1 MGINSAGRIQ
11 GFGTPA
17 QPEGRTASATVSE
30 TILEPL
36 ANALTPSDLALITA
50 ATGAQ
55 FQSTPQGLQMVQWHA
70 PGVPI
75 NGDDYVN
82 ALVVVKQ
89 DLKKHGDFA
98 SPTQASALAL
108 SEAEFGYARNF
119 ANAIISTREA
129 IGQNKS
135 ITPTMV
141 IDAAKQAN
149 VNGATVPEAYVA
161 NAIGYL
167 NGIALE

>member
-1 MGINSAGRIQ
+1 MQLAGR
-11 GFGTPA
+11 G
-17 QPEGRTASATVSE
+17 ASATVSE
-30 TILEPL
+30 TILEPS
-36 ANALTPSDLALITA
+36 ANALTPSDIALISA

-55 FQSTPQGLQMVQWHA
+55 FQSTPQGLQMVQWYS

-82 ALVVVKQ
+82 ALSVVKE

-98 SPTQASALAL
+98 SPTAASSLAL
-108 SEAEFGYARNF
+108 GEAEFRYAQNF
-119 ANAIISTREA
+119 AHAIVSTRKA
-129 IGQNKS
+129 IGPDKP

-149 VNGATVPEAYVA
+149 TNGTTVPEAYVA

-167 NGIALE
+167 NGIALG

>member
-1 MGINSAGRIQ
+1 MGIKSTDRIQ

-17 QPEGRTASATVSE
+17 PPQGRAASSTVSE

-36 ANALTPSDLALITA
+36 ANVLTPSDLALISA

-55 FQSTPQGLQMVQWHA
+55 FQSTPQGLQMVQWYS

-82 ALVVVKQ
+82 ALSTVKD
-89 DLKKHGDFA
+89 DLKKHGDLA
-98 SPTQASALAL
+98 SPTAASALAL
-108 SEAEFGYARNF
+108 GEAEFRYAKNF
-119 ANAIISTREA
+119 TNAISSTRQA
-129 IGQNKS
+129 IGPAKS
-135 ITPTMV
+135 ITPQMV

-149 VNGATVPEAYVA
+149 AAGTTVPEAYVA

>member
-1 MGINSAGRIQ
+1 MGINSAGRVQ
-11 GFGTPA
+11 GFGTPPQA
-17 QPEGRTASATVSE
+17 EGRGASAAVSE
-30 TILEPL
+30 TILEPS
-36 ANALTPSDLALITA
+36 ANALTPSDLALISA

-55 FQSTPQGLQMVQWHA
+55 FQSTPQGIQMVQWYT

-75 NGDDYVN
+75 EGSDYAN
-82 ALVVVKQ
+82 ALKQVKG

-98 SPTQASALAL
+98 SPTAASALAL
-108 SEAEFGYARNF
+108 GEAEFGYAQNF
-119 ANAIISTREA
+119 AKAIISMRDAVGPDE
-129 IGQNKS
+129 S
-135 ITPTMV
+135 ITPSMV

-149 VNGATVPEAYVA
+149 AGGATVPEAYVA

>member
-1 MGINSAGRIQ
+1 MGISGAGRIQ

-17 QPEGRTASATVSE
+17 QTQGRAASTTVSE
-30 TILEPL
+30 TILEL
-36 ANALTPSDLALITA
+36 SADALTPSDLALISA

-55 FQSTPQGLQMVQWHA
+55 FQSTPQGLQMVQWSS

-75 NGDDYVN
+75 DGNDYAN
-82 ALVVVKQ
+82 ALVVVKE

-98 SPTQASALAL
+98 SPTAASALAL
-108 SEAEFGYARNF
+108 GEAEFGYARNF
-119 ANAIISTREA
+119 ANAIISMRDVIGRE
-129 IGQNKS
+129 KS
-135 ITPTMV
+135 ITPPMV

-149 VNGATVPEAYVA
+149 ANGTTVPQAYVA

-167 NGIALE
+167 NGIALA

>member
-1 MGINSAGRIQ
+1 MGTNSVGRIQ

-17 QPEGRTASATVSE
+17 QTKGRAVSATVSE
-30 TILEPL
+30 TILEPS
-36 ANALTPSDLALITA
+36 AIALTPSDLALITA

-55 FQSTPQGLQMVQWHA
+55 FQSTPQGLQMVQWHS

-82 ALVVVKQ
+82 ALATVKE

-98 SPTQASALAL
+98 SPTAASGLAL
-108 SEAEFGYARNF
+108 GEAEFRYAKNF
-119 ANAIISTREA
+119 AKAITSTRVA
-129 IGQNKS
+129 IGPNKS
-135 ITPTMV
+135 ITPQMV

-149 VNGATVPEAYVA
+149 AGGATVPEAYVA

-167 NGIALE
+167 NGIALA

>member
-1 MGINSAGRIQ
+1 MGISSAGRIQ
-11 GFGTPA
+11 GFGTPTQTA
-17 QPEGRTASATVSE
+17 GRAASATVSE

-36 ANALTPSDLALITA
+36 ANALTPSDLALISA

-55 FQSTPQGLQMVQWHA
+55 FQSTPQGLQMVQWSS

-75 NGDDYVN
+75 NGNDYVN
-82 ALVVVKQ
+82 ALAVVKE

-98 SPTQASALAL
+98 SPTAASALAL
-108 SEAEFGYARNF
+108 GEAEFGYARNF
-119 ANAIISTREA
+119 ANAIISTRHA
-129 IGQNKS
+129 IGPGKP
-135 ITPTMV
+135 ITPPMV

-149 VNGATVPEAYVA
+149 ASDATVPEAYVA

>member
-1 MGINSAGRIQ
+1 MQ
-11 GFGTPA
+11 F
-17 QPEGRTASATVSE
+17 EGRGAPATVSE
-30 TILEPL
+30 TVLEPS
-36 ANALTPSDLALITA
+36 ANALTPSDIALISA
-50 ATGAQ
+50 ATGAK
-55 FQSTPQGLQMVQWHA
+55 FQSTPQGLQMVQWHS

-75 NGDDYVN
+75 NGNDYVN
-82 ALVVVKQ
+82 ALTQVKE

-98 SPTQASALAL
+98 SPTAASALAL
-108 SEAEFGYARNF
+108 GEAEFGYARNF
-119 ANAIISTREA
+119 AHAIVSTRNAI
-129 IGQNKS
+129 GPDKS

-149 VNGATVPEAYVA
+149 ANGATIPEAYVA

>member
-17 QPEGRTASATVSE
+17 QSKGRAVSATVSE
-30 TILEPL
+30 TILEL
-36 ANALTPSDLALITA
+36 SANVLTPADLALISA

-55 FQSTPQGLQMVQWHA
+55 FQSTPQGLQMVQWHS

-75 NGDDYVN
+75 NGDDYMT
-82 ALVVVKQ
+82 ALSTVKD

-98 SPTQASALAL
+98 SPTAASALAL
-108 SEAEFGYARNF
+108 GEAEFGYARNF
-119 ANAIISTREA
+119 ANAIVSTREA
-129 IGQNKS
+129 IGPGKP
-135 ITPTMV
+135 ITPPMI

-149 VNGATVPEAYVA
+149 AKGATVPEAYVA

-167 NGIALE
+167 NGIALA

>member
-1 MGINSAGRIQ
+1 MGISSAGRIQ

-17 QPEGRTASATVSE
+17 QTQGRAASATVSE

-36 ANALTPSDLALITA
+36 ANTLTPSDLALISA

-55 FQSTPQGLQMVQWHA
+55 FQSTPEGLQMVQWYS

-75 NGDDYVN
+75 SGDDYAN
-82 ALVVVKQ
+82 ALVVVKG

-98 SPTQASALAL
+98 SPTTASALAL
-108 SEAEFGYARNF
+108 GEAEFGYARNF
-119 ANAIISTREA
+119 ANAIISTRHA
-129 IGQNKS
+129 IGPDKS

-149 VNGATVPEAYVA
+149 ANGATVPEAYVA

-167 NGIALE
+167 NGIALT

>member
-1 MGINSAGRIQ
+1 MGISSTGKVQ

-17 QPEGRTASATVSE
+17 QSQGRARSATVSE

-36 ANALTPSDLALITA
+36 ANVLTPSDLALISA

-55 FQSTPQGLQMVQWHA
+55 FQSTPQGLQMVQWYS

-75 NGDDYVN
+75 NGDDYMS
-82 ALVVVKQ
+82 ALATVQ
-89 DLKKHGDFA
+89 DDLKKHGDLA
-98 SPTQASALAL
+98 SPTAASALAL
-108 SEAEFGYARNF
+108 GEAEFRYAKNF
-119 ANAIISTREA
+119 ANAIVSTRNA
-129 IGQNKS
+129 IGPDKS

-141 IDAAKQAN
+141 IDAAKYAN
-149 VNGATVPEAYVA
+149 ATGSTVPEAYVA